1 MPRLSLAAGA
11 VVLAFALAGCSG
23 DEGSAEAEAP
33 AGPQEQLAAAREV
46 LESTDAM
53 TIELTGTDVPTDVNG
68 VRSATGVGVVDGD
81 TIKFAGDIEGRIN
94 GVTATVA
101 LICIGPDAYMK
112 LFTPDYAPVD
122 LDELGAPN
130 PTTFLDPEAG
140 LSSLIGATT
149 DLAEGE
155 RTREGREILR
165 QVTGTLPGDRVE
177 ALLRLGAPDR
187 TFDVTYGLTDENELR
202 TAVLEGEFYDGTEST
217 YTLLLTDYG
226 QAVPIERPT
235 GAATDAPSTPSASPT
250 T

>member
-1 MPRLSLAAGA
+1 MRLPLAAGVLA
-11 VVLAFALAGCSG
+11 LAFALGGCTG
-23 DEGSAEAEAP
+23 EEGNAEAEAP
-33 AGPQEQLAAAREV
+33 AGPQEQLDAAQAV
-46 LESTDAM
+46 LEATDAM
-53 TIELTGTDVPTDVNG
+53 TIELTSTDVPTDVNG

-94 GVTATVA
+94 GVTATVG

-130 PTTFLDPEAG
+130 PTSFLDPDTG
-140 LSSLIGATT
+140 LASLIGATT
-149 DLAEGE
+149 DVAEGE

-177 ALLRLGAPDR
+177 ALLRLGGSDR
-187 TFDVTYGLTDENELR
+187 TFDVTYGLTEDDELR

-235 GAATDAPSTPSASPT
+235 GAPTDATTPSASAT

>member
-1 MPRLSLAAGA
+1 MRRLSSLAGGIAL
-11 VVLAFALAGCSG
+11 VLALAGCSG
-23 DEGSAEAEAP
+23 DGSSAEAEVEPTA
-33 AGPQEQLAAAREV
+33 QERLAAAQEI
-46 LESTDAM
+46 LEATDAM
-53 TIELTGTDVPTDVNG
+53 TVELTGTDVPTDVNG
-68 VRSATGVGVVDGD
+68 VRSATGVAVVDGD
-81 TIKFAGDIEGRIN
+81 TITFAGDIEGRIN
-94 GVTATVA
+94 GVTATVG

-130 PTTFLDPEAG
+130 PTTFLDPETG
-140 LSSLIGATT
+140 LSGLIGATT

-165 QVTGTLPGDRVE
+165 QITGTLPGDRVE
-177 ALLRLGAPDR
+177 ALLRLGGPDR

-202 TAVLEGEFYDGTEST
+202 SAVLEGEFYDGTEST

-226 QAVPIERPT
+226 QAIPIERPT
-235 GAATDAPSTPSASPT
+235 GTATATPTASPT